1 MFIIK
6 NGIELSIRH
15 IQRRTIVFARTNIA
29 SSAWKNF
36 IVRQR
41 PLVVSS
47 LKNQCKEKL
56 KFYGSKVLL

>member
-6 NGIELSIRH
+6 NGIDLSIRY

-41 PLVVSS
+41 
-47 LKNQCKEKL
+47 L
-56 KFYGSKVLL
+56 KFKKPV